1 MAWVID
7 TTNNGFPYPG
17 EAAALAEKPI
27 SPEYPLMLWR
37 ITAGVNDGYP
47 YFLLQPPEAPPSVVP
62 VKQRPYI
69 CIYEAGTD
77 KLSFNGN
84 GLAILTPTACP
95 GIEALN
101 GQMTITLTH
110 PIDSEGRWRH
120 LREWNLIK
128 ADGQIY
134 TITGVQIGWQGASR
148 GTVTVTAEHISY
160 QLADPY
166 IFPIAERFGSTDAQA
181 IINLARSRL
190 YYHAETGQTSYAFQI
205 TSDMTFD
212 TPYYLPQNQGF
223 TLPELLIG
231 SGSIAEAKGGELHRD
246 NFNISLNSRKEGAKD
261 NAFDIRL
268 GANLA
273 AATCTIDITTFCSY
287 FRAYD
292 NFGGWWACA
301 WVPTDFMLQNFPHHI
316 VRSANFSY
324 DEPDMDRLAQDGMTE
339 FRRNG
344 WPVICYELTIADMQR
359 SPEFAELSGLP
370 EYKVGNTGR
379 IYDERLGGAVT
390 LKITE
395 VEDDKITGDVRRVV
409 FGERR
414 SFTRSATAPVILDV
428 QPLPVASAIWL
439 HDKNGRGMRDK
450 DGLKLMRKA
459 VL

>member
-1 MAWVID
+1 MWI
-7 TTNNGFPYPG
+7 
-17 EAAALAEKPI
+17 
-27 SPEYPLMLWR
+27 
-37 ITAGVNDGYP
+37 DGYTNTD
-47 YFLLQPPEAPPSVVP
+47 FIDAPAAPIITPFPDSIWRCDPDVDDGLPFIALFPDVVRLHIDP
-62 VKQRPYI
+62 VKQHQYI
-69 CIYEAGTD
+69 CVYEVGTD
-77 KLSFNGN
+77 KLAFNGN

-101 GQMTITLTH
+101 GQYTITLTH
-110 PIDSEGRWRH
+110 PIDPEGRWRH
-120 LREWNLIK
+120 LREWNILK
-128 ADGQIY
+128 ADGQLY

-148 GTVTVTAEHISY
+148 GTVTVQAEHISY

-166 IFPIAERFGSTDAQA
+166 IFPIPERIGSTDAQA
-181 IINLARSRL
+181 IINLARSRM
-190 YYHAETGQTSYAFQI
+190 YYHAESGQTSYAFQI

-246 NFNISLNSRKEGAKD
+246 NFNLSLNERKEGAKD

-292 NFGGWWACA
+292 NFGDWWACA

-324 DEPDMDRLAQDGMTE
+324 DEPDMERLAQDGMTE

-344 WPVICYELTIADMQR
+344 FPVICYELTIADMQR
-359 SPEFAELSGLP
+359 NPEFAELSGMP

-395 VEDDKITGDVRRVV
+395 IEDDKITGDVLRVV

-428 QPLPVASAIWL
+428 QPLPVSSAIWL
-439 HDKNGRGMRDK
+439 HDSSRRGMRDK
-450 DGLKLMRKA
+450 DGKKLMRKA

>member
-1 MAWVID
+1 MWV
-7 TTNNGFPYPG
+7 
-17 EAAALAEKPI
+17 
-27 SPEYPLMLWR
+27 
-37 ITAGVNDGYP
+37 DGYTNTDFIAAPAAPLAAPFPLSIWHSDADVDDGLP
-47 YFLLQPPEAPPSVVP
+47 YIPLFPDVVRLHVDP
-62 VKQRPYI
+62 VPQHPYI
-69 CIYEAGTD
+69 CVYTAGTD
-77 KLSFNGN
+77 KLSFGGN
-84 GLAILTPTACP
+84 GLAILTPTACT

-101 GQMTITLTH
+101 GQYTLSLTH
-110 PIDSEGRWRH
+110 PIDPEARWKL
-120 LREWNLIK
+120 LREWNIIK
-128 ADGQIY
+128 ADGQLY
-134 TITGVQIGWQGASR
+134 TIMGVQIGWQGASR
-148 GTVTVTAEHISY
+148 GTVTAQAEHISY
-160 QLADPY
+160 QLADGY
-166 IFPIAERFGSTDAQA
+166 IFPIAESLWSYSAQMV
-181 IINLARSRL
+181 IDMARARL
-190 YYHAETGQTSYAFQI
+190 YEHAEPGQTRYAFQI
-205 TSDMTFD
+205 TSDMLFD
-212 TPYYLPQNQGF
+212 SPYFLPQNQGF

-231 SGSIAEAKGGELHRD
+231 SGGIAEAKGGELHRD
-246 NFNISLNSRKEGAKD
+246 NFNLSLNERKEGAKD

-273 AATCTIDITTFCSY
+273 AAVCTIDITTFCSY

-292 NFGGWWACA
+292 NFGNWWACA

-324 DEPDMDRLAQDGMTE
+324 DAPDMDRLAQDGMTE

-359 SPEFAELSGLP
+359 NPEFAELSGLP

-395 VEDDKITGDVRRVV
+395 VEDDKITGDVLRVV

-414 SFTRSATAPVILDV
+414 SFTKSAAAPVILDV

-439 HDKNGRGMRDK
+439 RDKNGRGMRDK
-450 DGLKLMRKA
+450 NGLKIMRKA